1 MFAQCHGSIWNRDDF
16 TRCFEQ
22 DYLQTLFPL
31 LACSLSFLHITTRL
45 IQHAVTSQT
54 KKGYI
59 ALSDGG
65 RPSDI
70 PKDVIEIEDEADE
83 ATCIDEEA
91 ENERLTLRKT
101 ISTTGSVAEVSRP
114 RGALLLVIVEI
125 LALLGEIGIGLTALV
140 THVGGRHA
148 QTATISRLCVW
159 IYILVLTSLR
169 LLLPNLRRNPLPKLW
184 NHTAILYSI
193 QWLCTVILFR
203 TSIIHPRSGLGQA
216 LTITDFA
223 LASFLAIIAITARR
237 GNRTV
242 VLKYEEKLE
251 PSHEPLA
258 SLLSIVT
265 FSWVDAIVWKGYI
278 KTLELP
284 DVWNLLPKDKAANV
298 LADFRQIK
306 KTSKFA
312 WRLVRH
318 FKRYLLLQ
326 QVWTLLSS
334 LLTFAPT
341 LLLKAILEYIEQ
353 PQSTTPA
360 TAWLW
365 VMLLAVAGI
374 VGGVSDGQA
383 LWIGRRICIR
393 LRAIMVAEIYA
404 KTLRRR
410 AAIGTDT
417 DLSENKST
425 SNEDAISKDGV
436 LARLRYLFRRKR
448 VLKDESG
455 AAKEVSK
462 GTQVN
467 SGTIIN
473 LMSVDSFKV
482 SEVSAYFHFLFPSVP
497 VQLVVAITLLYKILG
512 WSSIAGVAVMLL
524 LMPLNLFFARQFSS
538 TQKRI
543 MAGTDGRIH
552 TTNEVLQN
560 IRIIKYFS
568 WELRFAQDV
577 DDKRRVELKA
587 LRYKYI
593 IWTFAATVWYGVPIL
608 ITGLSFLLY
617 TAVEKK
623 QLVPSI
629 AFTALSLFGLLR
641 FPLDRLADMTARVLE
656 CKVSV
661 DRIEAYLNEEETG
674 KYHQLSELTEEDHP
688 CTIVGFDDATFTW
701 ASMDDYSRPANAA
714 FRMMNIDV
722 KFRIGTLNVVAGPTG
737 SGKTSLLMALLGEM
751 TLVTGA
757 VHLPGGSRE
766 DLKPDPAT
774 GLTESVAYCAQQA
787 WLVND
792 TIKQNILFASPYD
805 EDRYNSVIDA
815 CALRRDL
822 EVLDSGDAT
831 LVGEKGIVVSG
842 GQKQRIS
849 LARALYCNSKHVLLD
864 DCLSAVDSH
873 TAQHIFDNAILGP
886 LMMHRTCILVTHN
899 IALCAARS
907 QFIVVLANG
916 KIAAQGEPREVML
929 SGALGEDASRPA
941 SNSGT
946 RPPSLSDS
954 KDNLQSE
961 DSDGTNAEHSDVKA
975 NGHVNGSIKKSK
987 AKPLVED
994 DDDDKGANAR
1004 TEGKAE
1010 GAVHWRV
1017 IQLYFTSM
1025 GSPVYWIFIV
1035 LIFAI
1040 EPVSQVSTN
1049 LWIRQWSN
1057 SYSTSGVHVTEA
1069 QGPPNSTYYHSLWK
1083 VLPLN
1088 YLRAGTSKWNVPP
1101 LSTRSAELY
1110 ASATPSEVDIGY
1122 YLGVYALLGIIYVII
1137 CIFRLLILFYGS
1149 LNASNSIHTR
1159 LLNAVLRAK
1168 FKFFDTT
1175 PLGQIMNRFSKDLQ
1189 AIDQEVALVAAGA
1202 VQGVLNIVAIVTL
1215 ISIITPGFLIAGVLL
1230 SVVYFC
1236 IGMFY
1241 VKSSRDLK
1249 RLESVQRSPLYQ
1261 QFGETLSG
1269 IITIRAYGDQ
1279 RRFVRDNF
1287 IRINTHNRPFIYL
1300 WAANRWLAL
1309 RIDWAGAFVAFFAG
1323 AFVVANVGRIDAG
1336 AAGLSL
1342 TYALTFNE
1350 SILWLVR
1357 LYADNEQNMNHVE
1370 RVKQYLDLEQE
1381 AKAVIPGNRPPGNW
1395 PSKGKVEFVNYS
1407 TRYRSDLDQVLKG
1420 LNIKME
1426 AEEKVGIV
1434 GRTGAGKSSLAMALF
1449 RGLEADEGKIL
1460 IDDIDIGLIGLQD
1473 LRENITI
1480 VPQDPTLFTGTIR
1493 SNLDPFGLFT
1503 DEEIFTALR
1512 RVHLI
1517 GSSTSSIT
1525 SSKPSTSDSS
1535 DNPPT
1540 TSPSTQLAP
1549 PSDNHHDTGND
1560 LTKVT
1565 TNARENANVFVNLA
1579 SSVAES
1585 GSNLSQGQRQLLCL
1599 ARALLKSPRVL
1610 LMDEATASIDY
1621 ATDAKIQDTLRE
1633 LKGSTIITIAHRL
1646 QTIVDYD
1653 KVLVLDK
1660 GAVVEYDAPWELMKM
1675 ERGVFR
1681 GMCEMSGEFETL
1693 QEGARRAGEK
1703 KRLVDV

>member
-1 MFAQCHGSIWNRDDF
+1 MFAHCHGSIWNRDDF

-31 LACSLSFLHITTRL
+31 LACGLSLLHITIRL
-45 IQHAVTSQT
+45 VQHPVTSLS

-59 ALSDGG
+59 ALSDAG

-70 PKDVIEIEDEADE
+70 PKDVIENEDEAGE

-101 ISTTGSVAEVSRP
+101 ISTSGSVAEVSRP

-125 LALLGEIGIGLTALV
+125 LALLGEIGISLAALV
-140 THVGGRHA
+140 SYVGGRHA
-148 QTATISRLCVW
+148 RIATISRLCVW
-159 IYILVLTSLR
+159 VYILVLICLR
-169 LLLPNLRRNPLPKLW
+169 LLLPNLNRNPLPKLW
-184 NHTAILYSI
+184 NHTAILFAV
-193 QWLCTVILFR
+193 QWFFTVILFR
-203 TSIIHPRSGLGQA
+203 TSIIHPQSPLAQA

-223 LASFLAIIAITARR
+223 LASILAIITITARR

-258 SLLSIVT
+258 SLLSIAT

-278 KTLELP
+278 KTLELS

-312 WRLVRH
+312 WRLLKH

-353 PQSTTPA
+353 PESTTPA

-365 VMLLAVAGI
+365 VSLLAVAGI
-374 VGGVSDGQA
+374 VGGVSDGQS
-383 LWIGRRICIR
+383 LWIGRKICIR

-410 AAIGTDT
+410 AAIGADT
-417 DLSENKST
+417 DLSENKSKP
-425 SNEDAISKDGV
+425 NEDAVTKGP
-436 LARLRYLFRRKR
+436 LGKLRCLFRKEK
-448 VLKDESG
+448 VLKDDS
-455 AAKEVSK
+455 AAPKEVNKS
-462 GTQVN
+462 TQAN

-482 SEVSAYFHFLFPSVP
+482 SEISAYFHFLFPSVP

-512 WSSIAGVAVMLL
+512 WSSVAGIAVMLM

-538 TQKRI
+538 SQKRI

-608 ITGLSFLLY
+608 ITGFSFLLY

-641 FPLDRLADMTARVLE
+641 YPLDRLADMTARILE
-656 CKVSV
+656 SKVSV

-674 KYHQLSELTEEDHP
+674 KYIQLSEPTQEGHP
-688 CTIVGFDDATFTW
+688 CTTVGFDNATFTW
-701 ASMDDYSRPANAA
+701 AGKDDYSRSANAA
-714 FRMMNIDV
+714 FRMINIDV
-722 KFRIGTLNVVAGPTG
+722 KFHIGTLNVVAGPTG

-766 DLKPDPAT
+766 ELKPDPAT

-899 IALCAARS
+899 IALCAAQS
-907 QFIVVLANG
+907 QFIVVLVNG
-916 KIAAQGEPREVML
+916 KIAAQGNPREVMM

-941 SNSGT
+941 SKSGT
-946 RPPSLSDS
+946 RPPSRSDS
-954 KDNLQSE
+954 KANLQSE
-961 DSDGTNAEHSDVKA
+961 VSDDTNAENSDVKSNGHA
-975 NGHVNGSIKKSK
+975 NGSTKKSK
-987 AKPLVED
+987 AKPLVD
-994 DDDDKGANAR
+994 DDDEGVNAR

-1017 IQLYFTSM
+1017 IQLYFASM
-1025 GSPVYWIFIV
+1025 GSSLYWILMV
-1035 LIFAI
+1035 LMVAI
-1040 EPVSQVSTN
+1040 EPVSQMSTN

-1057 SYSTSGVHVTEA
+1057 SYSTSGVHVMEA
-1069 QGPPNSTYYHSLWK
+1069 PEPFNSTHHHSIWEI
-1083 VLPLN
+1083 LPLDG
-1088 YLRAGTSKWNVPP
+1088 LSTGISKWNVPYLP
-1101 LSTRSAELY
+1101 ARSVESYGSTI
-1110 ASATPSEVDIGY
+1110 PSEVDIGY
-1122 YLGVYALLGIIYVII
+1122 YLGVYALLGITYVII

-1149 LNASNSIHTR
+1149 LSASHSIHTR

-1189 AIDQEVALVAAGA
+1189 AIDQEVALVAAGV
-1202 VQGVLNIVAIVTL
+1202 VQGITNIVAIVTL
-1215 ISIITPGFLIAGVLL
+1215 ISVITPGFLIAGVLL
-1230 SVVYFC
+1230 SAVYFC

-1241 VKSSRDLK
+1241 VRSSRDLK

-1269 IITIRAYGDQ
+1269 IITIRAYGDE

-1370 RVKQYLDLEQE
+1370 RVKQYLELEQE
-1381 AKAVIPGNRPPGNW
+1381 AKAIIPENRPPGNW
-1395 PSKGKVEFVNYS
+1395 PSQGKVEFVNYS
-1407 TRYRSDLDQVLKG
+1407 TRYRSDLDQVLKR

-1480 VPQDPTLFTGTIR
+1480 VPQDPTLFTGTVR

-1517 GSSTSSIT
+1517 GSTTSST
-1525 SSKPSTSDSS
+1525 TATRPSTPDSS
-1535 DNPPT
+1535 DGPSA
-1540 TSPSTQLAP
+1540 TSSSTQLPP
-1549 PSDNHHDTGND
+1549 PSDSHNNIGND
-1560 LTKVT
+1560 LTNVT
-1565 TNARENANVFVNLA
+1565 TNTRENANIFVNLA
-1579 SSVAES
+1579 SSIAES

-1660 GAVVEYDAPWELMKM
+1660 GEVVEYDAPWELMKM
-1675 ERGVFR
+1675 ERGIFR
-1681 GMCEMSGEFETL
+1681 GMCEMSGDFETL
-1693 QEGARRAGEK
+1693 QEGTRRAEEK
-1703 KRLVDV
+1703 KKLIDV

>member
-1 MFAQCHGSIWNRDDF
+1 MV
-16 TRCFEQ
+16 
-22 DYLQTLFPL
+22 
-31 LACSLSFLHITTRL
+31 
-45 IQHAVTSQT
+45 QHATTSRR

-59 ALSDGG
+59 ALSDAGG
-65 RPSDI
+65 PSDI
-70 PKDVIEIEDEADE
+70 PKDVIENDDDADE
-83 ATCIDEEA
+83 AICIVEES
-91 ENERLTLRKT
+91 EHERLTLRKT
-101 ISTTGSVAEVSRP
+101 ISTSGSVAEVSRP
-114 RGALLLVIVEI
+114 RGALLLVILEI
-125 LALLGEIGIGLTALV
+125 LALLAEIGISLAAFV
-140 THVGGRHA
+140 THAGGRHA
-148 QTATISRLCVW
+148 RIATISRMFVW
-159 IYILVLTSLR
+159 VYVLVLTCSR
-169 LLLPNLRRNPLPKLW
+169 LILPNLRRNPLPKLW
-184 NHTAILYSI
+184 NHTAIIYSI

-203 TSIIHPRSGLGQA
+203 TSIIHPRSRLAQS
-216 LTITDFA
+216 LTIADFA
-223 LASFLAIIAITARR
+223 LASLLATIAITARK

-258 SLLSIVT
+258 SLLSIAT

-278 KTLELP
+278 KTLELA

-312 WRLVRH
+312 WRLLRH

-353 PQSTTPA
+353 PESTTPA

-365 VMLLAVAGI
+365 VTLLAVAGI

-410 AAIGTDT
+410 AAIGSDM
-417 DLSENKST
+417 DLSEYKANSD
-425 SNEDAISKDGV
+425 EDAVTKKGP
-436 LARLRYLFRRKR
+436 LGRLRSLFQKKK
-448 VLKDESG
+448 VPKDDSG
-455 AAKEVSK
+455 IAKEASK

-512 WSSIAGVAVMLL
+512 WSSIAGIAIMLL

-538 TQKRI
+538 SQKRI

-593 IWTFAATVWYGVPIL
+593 IWTSAATVWSGVPIL
-608 ITGLSFLLY
+608 ITGFSFLLY

-641 FPLDRLADMTARVLE
+641 FPLDRLADMTAHILE
-656 CKVSV
+656 SKVSV

-674 KYHQLSELTEEDHP
+674 KYTQLFESTEEGRS
-688 CTIVGFDDATFTW
+688 CTTVGFDNATFTW
-701 ASMDDYSRPANAA
+701 ASKDDYSRSTNTA
-714 FRMMNIDV
+714 FRMINIDV
-722 KFRIGTLNVVAGPTG
+722 KFHIGTLNVIAGPTG

-751 TLVTGA
+751 TLLTGA

-805 EDRYNSVIDA
+805 EERYNSVIDA

-849 LARALYCNSKHVLLD
+849 LARALYCSSKHVLLD

-916 KIAAQGEPREVML
+916 KIAAQGDPRDVMI

-941 SNSGT
+941 SKSGT
-946 RPPSLSDS
+946 RPPSRSDS
-954 KDNLQSE
+954 KANLRSGV
-961 DSDGTNAEHSDVKA
+961 SDDTTSEHSDVKSKDHA
-975 NGHVNGSIKKSK
+975 NGSAKKSK
-987 AKPLVED
+987 AKNLMEED
-994 DDDDKGANAR
+994 DEGANAR

-1025 GSPVYWIFIV
+1025 GSSVYWILMV
-1035 LIFAI
+1035 LVFTI
-1040 EPVSQVSTN
+1040 EPISQMSTN

-1057 SYSTSGVHVTEA
+1057 SYSTSGVHVTETL
-1069 QGPPNSTYYHSLWK
+1069 GPFNKTYHHSLWK
-1083 VLPLN
+1083 VLPLDG
-1088 YLRAGTSKWNVPP
+1088 LRTGISKWNVPSLP
-1101 LSTRSAELY
+1101 LRSAEMFAY
-1110 ASATPSEVDIGY
+1110 ATPSEVDIGY
-1122 YLGVYALLGIIYVII
+1122 YLGIYALLGVVYVMI
-1137 CIFRLLILFYGS
+1137 CIFRLLVLFYGS
-1149 LNASNSIHTR
+1149 LSASHSIHTR

-1189 AIDQEVALVAAGA
+1189 AIDQEVAPVAAGV

-1215 ISIITPGFLIAGVLL
+1215 ISVITPGFLIAGVLL

-1269 IITIRAYGDQ
+1269 IITIRAYGDE

-1309 RIDWAGAFVAFFAG
+1309 RIDWAG
-1323 AFVVANVGRIDAG
+1323 
-1336 AAGLSL
+1336 
-1342 TYALTFNE
+1342 
-1350 SILWLVR
+1350 
-1357 LYADNEQNMNHVE
+1357 
-1370 RVKQYLDLEQE
+1370 
-1381 AKAVIPGNRPPGNW
+1381 
-1395 PSKGKVEFVNYS
+1395 GK
-1407 TRYRSDLDQVLKG
+1407 
-1420 LNIKME
+1420 
-1426 AEEKVGIV
+1426 
-1434 GRTGAGKSSLAMALF
+1434 
-1449 RGLEADEGKIL
+1449 
-1460 IDDIDIGLIGLQD
+1460 
-1473 LRENITI
+1473 
-1480 VPQDPTLFTGTIR
+1480 
-1493 SNLDPFGLFT
+1493 
-1503 DEEIFTALR
+1503 
-1512 RVHLI
+1512 HLI
-1517 GSSTSSIT
+1517 R
-1525 SSKPSTSDSS
+1525 DH
-1535 DNPPT
+1535 
-1540 TSPSTQLAP
+1540 L
-1549 PSDNHHDTGND
+1549 
-1560 LTKVT
+1560 
-1565 TNARENANVFVNLA
+1565 
-1579 SSVAES
+1579 
-1585 GSNLSQGQRQLLCL
+1585 
-1599 ARALLKSPRVL
+1599 
-1610 LMDEATASIDY
+1610 
-1621 ATDAKIQDTLRE
+1621 
-1633 LKGSTIITIAHRL
+1633 
-1646 QTIVDYD
+1646 
-1653 KVLVLDK
+1653 
-1660 GAVVEYDAPWELMKM
+1660 
-1675 ERGVFR
+1675 
-1681 GMCEMSGEFETL
+1681 
-1693 QEGARRAGEK
+1693 
-1703 KRLVDV
+1703 

>member
-1 MFAQCHGSIWNRDDF
+1 MHIANW
-16 TRCFEQ
+16 RCS
-22 DYLQTLFPL
+22 YLQILFPL
-31 LACSLSFLHITTRL
+31 IACALSLLHITIRL
-45 IQHAVTSQT
+45 LQRAVTPPT
-54 KKGYI
+54 KKGYT
-59 ALSDGG
+59 ALNRAG

-70 PKDVIEIEDEADE
+70 PKDVIDESEDEADE

-91 ENERLTLRKT
+91 ENERLTLQKT
-101 ISTTGSVAEVSRP
+101 VSTTRSVAEVSRP
-114 RGALLLVIVEI
+114 QGALLLVIVEI
-125 LALLGEIGIGLTALV
+125 LALLGEIGIGLAAFI
-140 THVGGRHA
+140 THAGGRHA
-148 QTATISRLCVW
+148 HIATISRLCVW
-159 IYILVLTSLR
+159 VYILVLTCLR

-184 NHTAILYSI
+184 NHTAILLSI

-203 TSIIHPRSGLGQA
+203 TSIIHPQSRLTQA

-223 LASFLAIIAITARR
+223 LASLLAIIAITARK

-242 VLKYEEKLE
+242 LLKYEEQLE

-258 SLLSIVT
+258 SLLSIAT
-265 FSWVDAIVWKGYI
+265 FSWVDPIVWKGYI
-278 KTLELP
+278 KTLELS

-306 KTSKFA
+306 KTSKLA
-312 WRLVRH
+312 WRLLRH

-326 QVWTLLSS
+326 QAWTLLSS

-341 LLLKAILEYIEQ
+341 LLLKAILEYVEQ
-353 PQSTTPA
+353 PESTTPA

-365 VMLLAVAGI
+365 VTLLAVAGI
-374 VGGVSDGQA
+374 VGGISDGQA
-383 LWIGRRICIR
+383 LWIGRKICIR

-410 AAIGTDT
+410 AAIGVDT
-417 DLSENKST
+417 DLSENKSRPV
-425 SNEDAISKDGV
+425 EDAVTSGGLMAKLRSLFWRKKYSKDAPGS
-436 LARLRYLFRRKR
+436 AQDGS
-448 VLKDESG
+448 KDR
-455 AAKEVSK
+455 
-462 GTQVN
+462 QVN

-482 SEVSAYFHFLFPSVP
+482 SEISAYFHFLFPSVP
-497 VQLVVAITLLYKILG
+497 VQLVVAITLLYQILG
-512 WSSIAGVAVMLL
+512 WSSIAGIAIMIL
-524 LMPLNLFFARQFSS
+524 LMPLNLFFAKQFSS
-538 TQKRI
+538 SQKRI
-543 MAGTDGRIH
+543 MTGTDGRIH

-577 DDKRRVELKA
+577 DEKRRVELKA

-593 IWTFAATVWYGVPIL
+593 IWTFAATVWSGVPIL
-608 ITGLSFLLY
+608 ITGFSFLLY

-641 FPLDRLADMTARVLE
+641 FPLDRLADMTAHILE
-656 CKVSV
+656 SKVSV

-674 KYHQLSELTEEDHP
+674 KYNQLSESTDQDDA
-688 CTIVGFDDATFTW
+688 CTTIGFDNATFTW
-701 ASMDDYSRPANAA
+701 AGKDDHSRSANAA
-714 FRMMNIDV
+714 FRMINIDL
-722 KFRIGTLNVVAGPTG
+722 KFHIGALNVVAGPTG

-766 DLKPDPAT
+766 DLKPDPNT

-805 EDRYNSVIDA
+805 EDRYNNVIDA

-899 IALCAARS
+899 IALCAAQS

-916 KIAAQGEPREVML
+916 KIAAQGDPREVLM

-941 SNSGT
+941 SKSGT
-946 RPPSLSDS
+946 RPPSRSDS
-954 KDNLQSE
+954 KVNLRSGASA
-961 DSDGTNAEHSDVKA
+961 DKDAESIDAKP
-975 NGHVNGSIKKSK
+975 NGHAGGSTKNSK
-987 AKPLVED
+987 PKLQAED
-994 DDDDKGANAR
+994 DDEGANAR

-1017 IQLYFTSM
+1017 IQMYFASM
-1025 GSPVYWIFIV
+1025 GSSPYWILTV
-1035 LIFAI
+1035 LLFAM
-1040 EPVSQVSTN
+1040 EPIAQMSTN

-1057 SYSTSGVHVTEA
+1057 SYSTSGVHAVEA
-1069 QGPPNSTYYHSLWK
+1069 LGSSNGPYHQGMWEK
-1083 VLPLN
+1083 LPVNFL
-1088 YLRAGTSKWNVPP
+1088 GTAVSKWIVPYFP
-1101 LSTRSAELY
+1101 ARSTELY
-1110 ASATPSEVDIGY
+1110 ASAAPSEVDIGY
-1122 YLGVYALLGIIYVII
+1122 YLGVYALLGITYVMI

-1149 LNASNSIHTR
+1149 LSASKSIHTR

-1189 AIDQEVALVAAGA
+1189 AIDQEVAAVAAGV

-1215 ISIITPGFLIAGVLL
+1215 ISVITPGFLIAGVFL

-1241 VKSSRDLK
+1241 VRSSRDLK
-1249 RLESVQRSPLYQ
+1249 RLESIQRSPLYQ

-1269 IITIRAYGDQ
+1269 IITIRAYGDE

-1287 IRINTHNRPFIYL
+1287 TRINTHNRPFIYL

-1370 RVKQYLDLEQE
+1370 RVKQYLELEQE
-1381 AKAVIPGNRPPGNW
+1381 AEAIIPENRPPGNW
-1395 PSKGKVEFVNYS
+1395 PSRGKVEFVNYS
-1407 TRYRSDLDQVLKG
+1407 TRYRSDLDQVLKR
-1420 LNIKME
+1420 LNIKI
-1426 AEEKVGIV
+1426 ASEEKVGIV

-1503 DEEIFTALR
+1503 DEEIFMALR
-1512 RVHLI
+1512 QVHLI
-1517 GSSTSSIT
+1517 GSTSSST
-1525 SSKPSTSDSS
+1525 AASRPSSPGPSEGPSTASS
-1535 DNPPT
+1535 
-1540 TSPSTQLAP
+1540 STQLAP
-1549 PSDNHHDTGND
+1549 AADSHNDAGND
-1560 LTKVT
+1560 LSKVT
-1565 TNARENANVFVNLA
+1565 TNARENTNVFLNLS

-1621 ATDAKIQDTLRE
+1621 ATDSKIQDTLRE

-1660 GAVVEYDAPWELMKM
+1660 GEVVEYDSPWELMKN
-1675 ERGVFR
+1675 EHGIFR
-1681 GMCEMSGEFETL
+1681 GMCEMSGDFETL

-1703 KRLVDV
+1703 KKLIDV